1 MATTRQMV
9 DWILM
14 NANGWDRDGV
24 RGILPILNE
33 VHRILFQQETEQTL
47 KFDSVTGDFPFI
59 PTIAGV
65 YKYELPSDV
74 WRVSEVLLPFPL
86 NPDYGFRNLLPDY
99 NYIKHERQVDT
110 KIYFHKR
117 YAKLP
122 NVTAL
127 DKTSSANAMIR
138 FHDDPGDKIDSV
150 QEGTN
155 TTATANKLIDSS
167 ATFVTNKVLVGHGVT
182 NNTDGTIAVVESID
196 SETQLTL
203 DRNIFT
209 ATGKEYKV
217 GGGTMMYRGYIE
229 PKQLVSES
237 VQMDGSPDTHLNIIL
252 PATEAAIA
260 AFENGGWPQAIAVIN
275 QFKEEMMQSQSAG
288 DQGLTYRTERSEE

>member
-1 MATTRQMV
+1 MV
-9 DWILM
+9 DWLLM
-14 NANGWDRDGV
+14 NVNGWDRDGV

-33 VHRILFQQETEQTL
+33 THRILFQQETEQTL

-65 YKYELPSDV
+65 FVYELPADV

-86 NPDYGFRNLLPDY
+86 NPDYGFRGLLPDY
-99 NYIKHERQVDT
+99 NYAKHERQVDV

-117 YAKLP
+117 YTKLP

-127 DKTSSANAMIR
+127 DKTESTNAKIR

-155 TTATANKLIDSS
+155 TTATVTKLIDSS
-167 ATFVTNKVLVGHGVT
+167 ATFQTNLVQVGHGVT
-182 NNTDGTIAVVESID
+182 NNTDGTIAVVVSID
-196 SETQLTL
+196 SETQLTI
-203 DRNIFT
+203 DRDIFT
-209 ATGKEYKV
+209 ATGKIYKV
-217 GGGTMMYRGYIE
+217 GGGTMMYRGYVI
-229 PKQLVSES
+229 PKDLVSES
-237 VQMDGSPDTHLNIIL
+237 VQMDGSADTHMNFIL
-252 PATEAAIA
+252 PATEQAIS

-288 DQGLTYRTERSEE
+288 DQGLTYRTERNEE